1 MTYIAGVTRK
11 TRARATVQHVRDEPL
26 SAAPPGQRLLEA
38 VDIALGVAV
47 VALTATG
54 VTAAQ
59 SANGPEWTG
68 YLLAI
73 LAGVA
78 VACRRRWPR
87 TMLMLAA
94 VTSLASIGLG
104 FTRDPLIAVALV
116 LYIVAAVEPVRVSL
130 TALALVVIAASVVLV
145 SVAPSFG
152 EERFT
157 GIAPQRVLA
166 TISLQAAA
174 WAIGFAVR
182 RQRAYVRAARE
193 RAELEVQAQQDLAWR
208 AVTEERLQIARDL
221 HDVVAHSMSVIV
233 VQAGVGR
240 HLMTEQPERAGEAL
254 EVIETTTRDVLR
266 EMRSLLGVLR
276 EDPRD
281 RAPFTTDG
289 LQPAPSL
296 GDLETLVARSAD
308 AGLRVDLHVAGDRRR
323 LPDGIE
329 TAAYRIIQEALTNVV
344 KHSGT
349 NRCHLRIEYRSGA
362 LSIEVTDDGLGPR
375 VASADGHGIIG
386 MRERAT
392 MYGGDFAACP
402 LPVRG
407 YRVATNLP
415 ISEDLP

>member
-1 MTYIAGVTRK
+1 MTRNLQ
-11 TRARATVQHVRDEPL
+11 ARATVQHVRNEPL
-26 SAAPPGQRLLEA
+26 SAVSGQRLLEA

-54 VTAAQ
+54 V
-59 SANGPEWTG
+59 SATQFAKTPLWTG
-68 YLLAI
+68 YLLAV
-73 LAGVA
+73 LAGGA
-78 VACRRRWPR
+78 VAGRRRWPL
-87 TMLMLAA
+87 TMLLLASVA
-94 VTSLASIGLG
+94 SLTSIGLG
-104 FTRDPLIAVALV
+104 FTRDPLIAAALV
-116 LYIVAAVEPVRVSL
+116 LYIVAAVEPIRVSL
-130 TALALVVIAASVVLV
+130 TALALVVSAAGVVLV

-157 GIAPQRVLA
+157 GIAPQRLLA

-182 RQRAYVRAARE
+182 RQRAYVTAVRE
-193 RAELEVQAQQDLAWR
+193 RAEREVEAQRDLAWR

-221 HDVVAHSMSVIV
+221 HDVVAHSMSVIA

-254 EVIETTTRDVLR
+254 AVIETTTRDVLR

-281 RAPFTTDG
+281 RAAVTADG
-289 LQPAPSL
+289 LQPTPTL

-308 AGLRVDLHVAGDRRR
+308 AGLRVDLHVAGERHR

-329 TAAYRIIQEALTNVV
+329 TAAYRIVQEALTNVV
-344 KHSGT
+344 KHAST
-349 NRCHLRIEYRSGA
+349 NRCLLRVEYRKNA
-362 LSIEVTDDGLGPR
+362 LAIEVTDDGSGPR
-375 VASADGHGIIG
+375 VSGGDGHGIIG

-392 MYGGDFAACP
+392 IYGGDFDAGP

-407 YRVATNLP
+407 YRVATVLP
-415 ISEDLP
+415 IPPDSP